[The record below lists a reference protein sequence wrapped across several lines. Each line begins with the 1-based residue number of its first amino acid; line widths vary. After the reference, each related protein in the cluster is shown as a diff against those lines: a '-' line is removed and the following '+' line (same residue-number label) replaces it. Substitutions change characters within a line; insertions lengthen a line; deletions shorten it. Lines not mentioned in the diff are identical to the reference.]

1 MKIAVVSDI
10 HGNYDALEAVLEDI
24 DNQGGV
30 ERIYCLGDVIGY
42 GAMPNECVE
51 KIREVTADVVAGN
64 HDFASVGKL
73 SFEFFNTY
81 AKKSA
86 LWTKQILNK
95 ENIDWLL
102 ARNYI
107 EHIDNFT
114 LVHGTPFSPEMFHYI
129 STLND
134 AKVSFEEMTKDICFV
149 GHSHVPIVFFDTN
162 PISYVVKEEI
172 NLSNNEKVIV
182 NVGSVGQPRD
192 ENPKS
197 CYAIYDNEENTV
209 RLIRVKY
216 DIDAAYD
223 KIIKAGL
230 PEILAARL
238 REGR

>member
-1 MKIAVVSDI
+1 MKIAIISDI

-24 DNQGGV
+24 DQQGGIS
-30 ERIYCLGDVIGY
+30 RIYCLGDIVGY
-42 GAMPNECVE
+42 GAMPNECIE
-51 KIREVTADVVAGN
+51 KVREIGCHAVAGN

-86 LWTKQILNK
+86 LWTRETLIK
-95 ENIDWLL
+95 ENIEWLQNL
-102 ARNYI
+102 HYLQS
-107 EHIDNFT
+107 IDNFT

-134 AKVSFEEMTKDICFV
+134 ARVSFEEMQTDLCFV
-149 GHSHVPIVFFDTN
+149 GHSHVPIVFFDTH
-162 PISYVVKEEI
+162 PISYVVKDEI
-172 NLSNNEKVIV
+172 KLSGKEKTII

-197 CYAIYDNEENTV
+197 CYAIYDNEEQTV

-230 PEILAARL
+230 PDILAARL

>member
-1 MKIAVVSDI
+1 LKIAIVSDI

-24 DNQGGV
+24 DQQGGV
-30 ERIYCLGDVIGY
+30 SKIYCLGDVIGY
-42 GAMPNECVE
+42 GALPNECTE
-51 KIREVTADVVAGN
+51 KIRDVAETSVAGN

-86 LWTKQILNK
+86 VWTKDTLSQ
-95 ENIDWLL
+95 ENIKWLQDRDY
-102 ARNYI
+102 ASQV
-107 EHIDNFT
+107 DNFT

-134 AKVSFEEMTKDICFV
+134 AKVSFEEMKSEICFV

-172 NLSNNEKVIV
+172 KLSTKEKTIV

-197 CYAIYDNEENTV
+197 CYAIYDNEEATV
-209 RLIRVKY
+209 KLIRVKY

>member
-1 MKIAVVSDI
+1 VKIAVISDI

-24 DNQGGV
+24 DQQGGV
-30 ERIYCLGDVIGY
+30 TKIFCLGDIIGY
-42 GAMPNECVE
+42 GAQPNECTVKVLE
-51 KIREVTADVVAGN
+51 LGCICVAGN

-86 LWTKQILNK
+86 VWTKETLNK
-95 ENIDWLL
+95 ENIAWIQGLSYLKEVD
-102 ARNYI
+102 A
-107 EHIDNFT
+107 FT

-134 AKVSFEEMTKDICFV
+134 AKVSFEEMKGEICFV

-162 PISYVVKEEI
+162 PISYVVKDEI
-172 NLSNNEKVIV
+172 KISRKEKMIV

-197 CYAIYDNEENTV
+197 CYAVYDSEEGTIK
-209 RLIRVKY
+209 LIRVKY
-216 DIDAAYD
+216 DLDAAYN
-223 KIIKAGL
+223 KIVKAGL

>member
-1 MKIAVVSDI
+1 MKIAIISDI

-24 DNQGGV
+24 DQQGGV
-30 ERIYCLGDVIGY
+30 TQIYCLGDIIGY
-42 GAMPNECVE
+42 GAMPNECTA
-51 KIREVTADVVAGN
+51 KIREIGAIRVAGN

-86 LWTKQILNK
+86 VWTKDQLTQ
-95 ENIDWLL
+95 ENIDWIQESD
-102 ARNYI
+102 YKK
-107 EHIDNFT
+107 EVENFT

-134 AKVSFEEMTKDICFV
+134 AKVSFEEMNTEICFV

-162 PISYVVKEEI
+162 PISYVVKDEI
-172 NLSNNEKVIV
+172 KISKKEKTII

-197 CYAIYDNEENTV
+197 CYALYDDEEGTV
-209 RLIRVKY
+209 KLVRVKY
-216 DIDAAYD
+216 DIDAAYA

>member
-1 MKIAVVSDI
+1 MKIAIISDI

-24 DNQGGV
+24 DQQGGISV
-30 ERIYCLGDVIGY
+30 IYCLGDIIGY
-42 GAMPNECVE
+42 GAQPNECTD
-51 KIREVTADVVAGN
+51 KIREIECITIAGN

-86 LWTKQILNK
+86 VWTK
-95 ENIDWLL
+95 ENLSKDNIEWL
-102 ARNYI
+102 RNLQYKR
-107 EHIDNFT
+107 EIDNIT

-134 AKVSFEEMTKDICFV
+134 AKVSFEEMNNEICFV
-149 GHSHVPIVFFDTN
+149 GHSHVPIVFFNTN

-172 NLSNNEKVIV
+172 KLSAKEKTIV

-197 CYAIYDNEENTV
+197 CYAIYDQEESLV
-209 RLIRVKY
+209 KLVRVKY
-216 DIDAAYD
+216 DIDAAYN

>member
-1 MKIAVVSDI
+1 M
-10 HGNYDALEAVLEDI
+10 
-24 DNQGGV
+24 
-30 ERIYCLGDVIGY
+30 
-42 GAMPNECVE
+42 
-51 KIREVTADVVAGN
+51 AGN

-86 LWTKQILNK
+86 VWTKEQLSKDNIGWLQELDYKK
-95 ENIDWLL
+95 EV
-102 ARNYI
+102 
-107 EHIDNFT
+107 DNFT

-134 AKVSFEEMTKDICFV
+134 AKVSFEEMNSEICFV

-172 NLSNNEKVIV
+172 KISKKERTIV

-197 CYAIYDNEENTV
+197 CYALYDNDESTV
-209 RLIRVKY
+209 KLIRVKY

>member
-1 MKIAVVSDI
+1 LKIAVISDI

-24 DNQGGV
+24 DRQGGI
-30 ERIYCLGDVIGY
+30 EEIYCLGDIIGY
-42 GAMPNECVE
+42 GAQPNECTE
-51 KIREVTADVVAGN
+51 KIRELGCLTVAGN
-64 HDFASVGKL
+64 HDFASVGRL

-86 LWTKQILNK
+86 LWTKQILSK
-95 ENIDWLL
+95 ENVDWIQE
-102 ARNYI
+102 RNYV
-107 EHIDNFT
+107 ENLETFT

-134 AKVSFEEMTKDICFV
+134 AKVSFEEMTREICFV

-172 NLSNNEKVIV
+172 KISNKEKVIV
-182 NVGSVGQPRD
+182 NVGRVGQPRD

-197 CYAIYDNEENTV
+197 CYAIYDDEESTV

-216 DIDAAYD
+216 NIDAAYG

-238 REGR
+238 KEGR